1 MLRTL
6 ALISQ
11 KGGSGKT
18 TLALALAA
26 AHELAG
32 GQVQHSMKSQSAST
46 RIPKFRLPT
55 GTRSSRSASMPEK
68 LTAMT
73 HPYWSNTGLPL
84 VPPVVSKLY
93 CTSTYSASPDPRIL
107 RALIV
112 PSLNVALT
120 VLSASPPV
128 NCSSP
133 GNPKVATG
141 CPALYGGHPHVHEE

>member
-1 MLRTL
+1 
-6 ALISQ
+6 
-11 KGGSGKT
+11 
-18 TLALALAA
+18 
-26 AHELAG
+26 
-32 GQVQHSMKSQSAST
+32 
-46 RIPKFRLPT
+46 
-55 GTRSSRSASMPEK
+55 MPEK

-128 NCSSP
+128 NFSSL
-133 GNPKVATG
+133 GESQSR
-141 CPALYGGHPHVHEE
+141 YGLPYTEAIHMFTRNE